1 MGSLFSSPKPPTPDP
16 RILESQKKQE
26 ALLEKQ
32 ERRAEQAQKA
42 EIGKTTAA
50 QRSRYASRRTSGGS
64 GMRLLLSP
72 DREDAQLG
80 LKSKLGA

>member
-32 ERRAEQAQKA
+32 ERRAEQRVRWLWDSVEDLVQMRMRSLQSGSDLEAQVR
-42 EIGKTTAA
+42 EGTLPPTLAA
-50 QRSRYASRRTSGGS
+50 R
-64 GMRLLLSP
+64 RLL
-72 DREDAQLG
+72 DD
-80 LKSKLGA
+80 